1 MHITLFGSTER
12 IGRALLD
19 EALERG
25 HEVTAVVDTG
35 TPAPRT
41 HPRIM
46 VRRGDV
52 RRPASVTAV
61 ARGRD
66 VVVSAVEPGASGHG
80 ARSLVD
86 GVRRAKGP
94 RLVVVD
100 DAGEPAH
107 QDALTVYRHADPE
120 VEWTYIVPAAVVEPG
135 ERTGRYRVSC
145 NGALV
150 DADGRSRIS
159 IEDLAAAIID
169 EAENPQHSRQRITFA
184 Y

>member
-1 MHITLFGSTER
+1 MHITLFGSTGR

-25 HEVTAVVDTG
+25 HEITAVVDNG

-46 VRRGDV
+46 VRQGDV
-52 RRPASVTAV
+52 LDAASVTAV

-66 VVVSAVEPGASGHG
+66 VVVSAVDGGDG
-80 ARSLVD
+80 ARSLLD

-94 RLVVVD
+94 RLLVID
-100 DAGEPAH
+100 GASTQKDS
-107 QDALTVYRHADPE
+107 LTFYREADPE
-120 VEWTYIVPAAVVEPG
+120 VDWTFVVPAAVVEPG

-150 DADGRSRIS
+150 DAGGASRIS
-159 IEDLAAAIID
+159 LEDLAAAIID
-169 EAENPQHSRQRITFA
+169 EAENSQHSRQRITFA